1 VDEYLYHQPPATTQE
16 LAPELDAIEHQ
27 HAMSAS
33 PALLEYDRLAALAD
47 RASRNSI
54 NDLVEVNPISTNYNA
69 SQTLSRSYSDTV
81 EPIEAPQNCRET
93 QISQARE
100 QDQQKDR
107 LKSKPKEA
115 WVAHSSEQSDKGKFK
130 RQNTMDKLGQKK
142 GYEGSVEKRI
152 KQAEVPIKPIAAT
165 GKRQTEKMVSSI
177 MTRQSRDKE
186 KSAAWKY

>member
-1 VDEYLYHQPPATTQE
+1 
-16 LAPELDAIEHQ
+16 
-27 HAMSAS
+27 MSPS

-81 EPIEAPQNCRET
+81 EPIEAPQTCRET

-107 LKSKPKEA
+107 PKSKLKRHG
-115 WVAHSSEQSDKGKFK
+115 WHIVASKATRASSSGKTRWTSWGRK
-130 RQNTMDKLGQKK
+130 RDMK
-142 GYEGSVEKRI
+142 V
-152 KQAEVPIKPIAAT
+152 V
-165 GKRQTEKMVSSI
+165 
-177 MTRQSRDKE
+177 
-186 KSAAWKY
+186 